1 MEVAVSHIDI
11 AGYQRLQKQS
21 EYAVLIAFPLQ

>member
-1 MEVAVSHIDI
+1 MEVAVPRIVI

-21 EYAVLIAFPLQ
+21 EYAILIAFPLQ